1 MLLSYQKCAT
11 ALSVHRH
18 NNEIIIISHIKMK
31 CKVEL
36 YSVVKGSVSPEVAQE
51 ITVRHI
57 SFIFIISGFKF
68 IFFKIQPQ

>member
-1 MLLSYQKCAT
+1 
-11 ALSVHRH
+11 
-18 NNEIIIISHIKMK
+18 MK